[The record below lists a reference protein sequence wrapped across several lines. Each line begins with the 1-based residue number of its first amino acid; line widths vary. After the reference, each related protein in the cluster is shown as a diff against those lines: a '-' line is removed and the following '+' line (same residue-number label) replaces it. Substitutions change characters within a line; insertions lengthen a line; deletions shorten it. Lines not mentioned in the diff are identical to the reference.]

1 MGQNCLQDALAIEEH
16 LIVPETKHRPALSCE
31 IGVTGIISVAFGML
45 ETIRLDDQ
53 LGANTKK
60 VDNIRSDRNLPA
72 KLEAIQAT
80 IAQKTP

>member
-1 MGQNCLQDALAIEEH
+1 MRQNCLQHALAIQEH
-16 LIVPETKHRPALSCE
+16 LIVPETKHRPALPRE
-31 IGVTGIISVAFGML
+31 IGVTGIISMAFGML

-53 LGANTKK
+53 LGAKTKK